1 MSRTTLCILTAA
13 VLAVCSGT
21 LMAGRYFVLGG
32 EVKAPAGA
40 NAWKVRLVVQG
51 RMTGSEARLLTSM
64 PLDLG
69 RQQLLYQNFRSDE
82 LAPRS
87 PDPRKTRKPQ
97 IIWAQ
102 RPGLKTG
109 PFHASYQ
116 FTCNLP
122 QVGTA
127 TQTTSLAHM
136 LYAAP
141 TGDQNLQSESRLESD
156 SSEITDLARNL
167 TLGLENPADQFD
179 GLYRYVSQEVNNEP
193 SIRGEGPTAVEC
205 MHTGSGDAGAKSRL
219 LTALCRNRGIPA
231 RLVTGLTLRQGHEQ
245 APHIWMEAWVN
256 HHWVP
261 ACTVYHRLGRLP
273 ASYVVFAIGDTPL
286 VRGRQLADLD
296 YRFLV
301 EKAPAEE
308 AIVGS
313 SKLKDW
319 LTRTSLLSLP
329 PAERNLVEF
338 LLLLPIAALIVCFY
352 RNLIGLASFG
362 TFAPAL
368 IGLAFR
374 DLGSSPGILVFVS
387 VVLFGWLLR
396 KVLDRYHLLQVPRMA
411 FLLSL
416 VVIVLTMFIVAAS
429 MQGWSPTKYISL
441 FPMVILTGMIERFWT
456 LDTEDGTTASF
467 KTLLQTLLIAATI
480 SVVTSLHA
488 VVNQMMRYPETLGII
503 MACQLLIGRYT
514 GYRLLELFRFRD
526 LIVENAGA

>member
-1 MSRTTLCILTAA
+1 MSRTTLCIWTAA
-13 VLAVCSGT
+13 GLAVSAFM
-21 LMAGRYFVLGG
+21 LMAGRYYVLGG
-32 EVKAPAGA
+32 EVKAPAGP

-51 RMTGSEARLLTSM
+51 RMTGSEARLLTSI

-69 RQQLLYQNFRSDE
+69 RQQMLYQSCRSDE
-82 LAPRS
+82 MSARA
-87 PDPRKTRKPQ
+87 PDPRRGGKNQ

-102 RPGLKTG
+102 RPGLATG

-116 FTCNLP
+116 FACSLP
-122 QVGTA
+122 PAGASSHA
-127 TQTTSLAHM
+127 TLMSRM
-136 LYAAP
+136 LYSAP
-141 TGDQNLQSESRLESD
+141 TGDQNLKSEPRLESD
-156 SSEITDLARNL
+156 HTDVTDLARSL
-167 TLGLENPADQFD
+167 TVDLENPADVFD
-179 GLYRYVSQEVNNEP
+179 AFFRFVSQEIANEP
-193 SIRGEGPTAVEC
+193 TTRGDGLSALEC
-205 MHTGSGDAGAKSRL
+205 LHAGAGDAGGKSRL
-219 LTALCRNRGIPA
+219 LAALTRNRGIPA

-245 APHIWMEAWVN
+245 APHVWVEAWLN
-256 HHWVP
+256 NHWVP
-261 ACTVYHRLGRLP
+261 ACPVYHRLGRMP
-273 ASYVVFAIGDTPL
+273 ASYVVFAVGDEPL
-286 VRGRQLADLD
+286 VRGRKVSDID

-301 EKAPAEE
+301 EKAPSEDTA
-308 AIVGS
+308 AS
-313 SKLKDW
+313 SSGIKEW
-319 LTRTSLLSLP
+319 LLRISLFALP
-329 PAERNLVEF
+329 PAERNLIEF
-338 LLLLPIAALIVCFY
+338 LLLLPLAALIVCCY

-416 VVIVLTMFIVAAS
+416 VVIVLTTFIVAAS
-429 MQGWSPTKYISL
+429 VHGWSPTKYISL

-456 LDTEDGTTASF
+456 LETEDGAGASF
-467 KTLLQTLLIAATI
+467 QTLVQTLLIAATI
-480 SVVTSLHA
+480 SIVTSLHA

-526 LIVENAGA
+526 LIVENASA